1 MDENR
6 AKLFYGNKYN
16 SRAICPTFFSE
27 EFRIHTYAII
37 KKYRGCNYPK
47 W

>member
-6 AKLFYGNKYN
+6 AKFFYGNKYN
-16 SRAICPTFFSE
+16 IRGICPTFFSE
-27 EFRIHTYAII
+27 EFRIHTYAI